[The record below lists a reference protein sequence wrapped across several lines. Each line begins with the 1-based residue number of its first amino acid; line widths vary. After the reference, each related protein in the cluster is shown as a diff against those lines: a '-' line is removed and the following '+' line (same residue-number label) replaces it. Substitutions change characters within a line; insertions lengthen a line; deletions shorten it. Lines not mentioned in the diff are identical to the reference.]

1 MDIGFWELLIIVV
14 VALLVIGPER
24 LPEVARTT
32 GRWVGR
38 IRAYANNV
46 KSDIDRELRFQELQD
61 MMRSNERDGLHEISE
76 IGKEIS
82 DKLAIPTESLTEDLD
97 FPEPTKSTANASK
110 SLSQKETK
118 NV

>member
-46 KSDIDRELRFQELQD
+46 KSDIDRELRFQELQE
-61 MMRSNERDGLHEISE
+61 MIRSNENNPMHQITEATKELSE
-76 IGKEIS
+76 HLNAPVAQSNTKS
-82 DKLAIPTESLTEDLD
+82 ATESESD
-97 FPEPTKSTANASK
+97 S
-110 SLSQKETK
+110 SLSSKKET
-118 NV
+118 